1 MKTTNR
7 ACRLRASIANLAL
20 GVLLLLGAALPRI
33 TLAEPVNTLLSITP
47 SRAGSD
53 KLQLILLFADT
64 APAPLSFSIANPA
77 RLAFDFPSTRHSLSS
92 PTQDINLGVIQSISA
107 AQSKD
112 RTRVVVNLTEMV
124 PYQADTEGNRVV
136 VTLSSPR
143 FAASPEPTPRTE
155 AEPPAL
161 PTPPTPAPPVAARRS
176 TTTRGVEN
184 IDFRRGPEGSGLII
198 LKLSDPNV
206 PIDVKQQGTRVVVD
220 IANAP
225 LAPHLQRRMDVTD
238 FATPVQSIDAT
249 SRGNSTQLVV
259 KTNGNYTQM
268 AYQSDNV
275 YTLEIKPSVPEQ
287 QGRRA
292 QGKDDPIAFKGEK
305 LSLNFQDIE
314 VRSVLQ
320 LIADFTG
327 LNVVVSDSV
336 TGNLTL
342 RLQNVPWDQALD
354 IIMRTKGLD
363 KRQQG
368 NVLFI
373 APAKEIAEQE
383 KDELNTTKQLQ
394 ELAPLRSEIIQL
406 NYADA
411 QEMATL
417 LRAGGSSGGA
427 GAGGIGGGG
436 NSILS
441 KRGSVTIDRRTNNL
455 LVQDTAAKLDEIR
468 ALIRALDIPVRQ
480 VMIESRIVTAS
491 DTFSQELGVSFGGT
505 NTDTSGNR
513 QLSSDFA
520 INLPATNPAGT
531 VGFAL
536 TKIPLGTNLDLHLSA
551 AKLENRA
558 EIIASPRIITS
569 NKTKARIE
577 QGVEIPYEEA
587 TSSGATNISFKKAVL
602 SLEVTP
608 HITKDDRINMELNVN
623 RDSVGQIFNNVPSID
638 TREVQTQVLVENGQ
652 TIVLGGIFEE
662 SVVKDSKRVP
672 FLGDLPILGHLFRRD
687 GTQND
692 KSELLI
698 FVTPKI
704 IHENLRLR

>member
-1 MKTTNR
+1 ME
-7 ACRLRASIANLAL
+7 RLIRSIL
-20 GVLLLLGAALPRI
+20 GYKSLGAACLVLAMLTGALP
-33 TLAEPVNTLLSITP
+33 TPGQADPSNTLLSIKP
-47 SRAGSD
+47 DRQS
-53 KLQLILLFADT
+53 ADRLRLVLEFSEA

-77 RLAFDFPSTRHSLSS
+77 RLALDFPNTRHTLNAA
-92 PTQDINLGVIQSISA
+92 TQEINLGVLQSVSA
-107 AQSKD
+107 AQAKD
-112 RTRVVVNLTEMV
+112 RTRVVVNLSEMV
-124 PYQADTEGNRVV
+124 PYQAETQGNKVFL
-136 VTLSSPR
+136 TLSSAAGREAPP
-143 FAASPEPTPRTE
+143 AASTTAAATP
-155 AEPPAL
+155 AEPA
-161 PTPPTPAPPVAARRS
+161 PTPAARGF
-176 TTTRGVEN
+176 RGVEN
-184 IDFRRGPEGSGLII
+184 IDFRRTPDGTGRII
-198 LKLSDPNV
+198 LKLTDPNI
-206 PIDVKQQGTRVVVD
+206 PIDVKQQGSRIVVD
-220 IANAP
+220 ITGAP
-225 LAPHLQRRMDVTD
+225 IPPSQQRRMDVTD
-238 FATPVQSIDAT
+238 FATPVQTVEAT
-249 SRGNSTQLVV
+249 SRGNNSQIVVNTTGEFTQL
-259 KTNGNYTQM
+259 
-268 AYQSDNV
+268 AYQSDTL
-275 YTLEIKPSVPEQ
+275 YTLEVKPHEVRQE
-287 QGRRA
+287 RA
-292 QGKDDPIAFKGEK
+292 SGDAPITFKGEK

-373 APAKEIAEQE
+373 APTQEIAEQE
-383 KDELNTTKQLQ
+383 KAELLANRQV
-394 ELAPLRSEIIQL
+394 EDLAPLRSEIIPL

-417 LRAGGSSGGA
+417 LRSGGA
-427 GAGGIGGGG
+427 GGAMSAAA

-455 LVQDTAAKLDEIR
+455 LVQDIPAKIDEIR
-468 ALIRALDIPVRQ
+468 QLVRALDVPVQQ

-491 DTFSQELGVSFGGT
+491 DQFSHELGVSFGGGNIDT
-505 NTDTSGNR
+505 NANR

-520 INLPATNPAGT
+520 INLPATNPAGS

-536 TKIPLGTNLDLHLSA
+536 SKIPLGTNLDLHLSA

-558 EIIASPRIITS
+558 EIIASPRIITA
-569 NKTKARIE
+569 NKSKARIE
-577 QGVEIPYEEA
+577 QGVQIPYEEA
-587 TSSGATNISFKKAVL
+587 TSSGATNIAFKKAVL

-608 HITKDDRINMELNVN
+608 HITRDDRINMELIVN

-638 TREVQTQVLVENGQ
+638 TREVQTQVLVDNGQ

-662 SVVKDSKRVP
+662 SIVKDSKSVP

-687 GTQND
+687 GRQND

-704 IHENLRLR
+704 INDNMRLR

>member
-1 MKTTNR
+1 MERLISSIRNFKSMR
-7 ACRLRASIANLAL
+7 MACVGLAL
-20 GVLLLLGAALPRI
+20 LFGALPASG
-33 TLAEPVNTLLSITP
+33 LADPTNTLLSIKPDRQSTD
-47 SRAGSD
+47 R
-53 KLQLILLFADT
+53 LQLVLEFSET

-77 RLAFDFPSTRHSLSS
+77 RLALDFPNTRHSLSAA
-92 PTQDINLGVIQSISA
+92 TQEINLGVLQSVSA
-107 AQSKD
+107 AQAKD
-112 RTRVVVNLTEMV
+112 RTRVVINLSEMV
-124 PYQADTEGNRVV
+124 PYQAETQGNKVFL
-136 VTLSSPR
+136 TLSS
-143 FAASPEPTPRTE
+143 AATREI
-155 AEPPAL
+155 
-161 PTPPTPAPPVAARRS
+161 APAARSAPQSPVEQPATMAARS
-176 TTTRGVEN
+176 FRGIEN
-184 IDFRRGPEGSGLII
+184 IDFRRTPDGTGRII
-198 LKLSDPNV
+198 LKLSDPNIPV
-206 PIDVKQQGTRVVVD
+206 DVKQQGSRIVVD
-220 IANAP
+220 VTGAP
-225 LAPHLQRRMDVTD
+225 LPPNLQRRMDVTD
-238 FATPVQSIDAT
+238 FATPVQSIEAT
-249 SRGNSTQLVV
+249 SRGNNSQIVV
-259 KTNGNYTQM
+259 NTAGDFTQM
-268 AYQSDNV
+268 AYQSDTL
-275 YTLEIKPSVPEQ
+275 YTLEVKPHEVRQE
-287 QGRRA
+287 RA
-292 QGKDDPIAFKGEK
+292 SRDEPITFKGEK
-305 LSLNFQDIE
+305 LSLNFQDIA

-373 APAKEIAEQE
+373 APTQEIAEQE
-383 KDELNTTKQLQ
+383 KAELLANRQV
-394 ELAPLRSEIIQL
+394 EDLAPLRSEIIPL

-417 LRAGGSSGGA
+417 LRSGGGSGGA
-427 GAGGIGGGG
+427 MSGAA

-455 LVQDTAAKLDEIR
+455 LVQDIPAKIDEIR
-468 ALIRALDIPVRQ
+468 QLVQSLDVPVQQ

-491 DTFSQELGVSFGGT
+491 DQFSHELGVSFGGA
-505 NTDTSGNR
+505 NLDTTANR

-520 INLPATNPAGT
+520 INLPATNPAGS

-536 TKIPLGTNLDLHLSA
+536 SKIPLGTNLDLHLSA

-558 EIIASPRIITS
+558 EIIASPRIITA
-569 NKTKARIE
+569 NKSKARIE
-577 QGVEIPYEEA
+577 QGVQIPYEEA
-587 TSSGATNISFKKAVL
+587 TSSGATNIAFKKAVL

-608 HITKDDRINMELNVN
+608 HITRDDRINMELIVN
-623 RDSVGQIFNNVPSID
+623 RDSVGQIFNNIPSID
-638 TREVQTQVLVENGQ
+638 TREVQTQVLVDNGQ

-662 SVVKDSKRVP
+662 SVVKNSKSVP

-687 GTQND
+687 GRQND

-704 IHENLRLR
+704 INDNMRLR